1 MRIYNPTKT
10 KNKFWIFIFVT
21 SIINLYSQENTA
33 LKKIK
38 CLKKMP
44 KSYEQIK
51 NNDTLF
57 ILFHKSTEKGFE
69 QNKNEVENSTNR
81 SYYFY
86 NYIYFPL
93 EIYDYEGFEKVNFRN
108 PIVMYKTKSFIRK
121 RLKNTID
128 VYFLKKF
135 SYEFYTDFYDKKR
148 VTFVID
154 LDSKIKNKYKIVQVN
169 NPIRIIE

>member
-1 MRIYNPTKT
+1 MQIYNPTKIG
-10 KNKFWIFIFVT
+10 KIIWLFVFIM
-21 SIINLYSQENTA
+21 SITNSLSQENPEI
-33 LKKIK
+33 KKIK

-44 KSYEQIK
+44 VSYEQIK

-57 ILFHKSTEKGFE
+57 ILYHKSTEKGFE
-69 QNKNEVENSTNR
+69 QNKIDIKNYDGN

-86 NYIYFPL
+86 NYIHFPL